1 MIDGQSQPLPK
12 AMKRGISTGLGGA
25 ASGSAVGRSRVPQV
39 GDAVECET
47 SADFSWQ
54 LRWLPGSVTW
64 VDAKTKKMSVLVRRA
79 LKDDRVVLSS
89 DEEYKVRVHCLTA
102 NAVCPRAFAPC
113 ARAERGQRAF
123 GAAARG

>member
-1 MIDGQSQPLPK
+1 
-12 AMKRGISTGLGGA
+12 MKRGISTGLGGA

-39 GDAVECET
+39 GDAVECQT
-47 SADFSWQ
+47 SADFSGKSFT
-54 LRWLPGSVTW
+54 WLPGSVTW
-64 VDAKTKKMSVLVRRA
+64 VDAKTKKMFVLVTARQ
-79 LKDDRVVLSS
+79 DDRVVLYS
-89 DEEYKVRVHCLTA
+89 DEEYKVRVHCSTA

>member
-1 MIDGQSQPLPK
+1 
-12 AMKRGISTGLGGA
+12 MKRGISTGLGGA

-39 GDAVECET
+39 GDAVECQT
-47 SADFSWQ
+47 SAD
-54 LRWLPGSVTW
+54 LLGGWLPGCVTW
-64 VDAKTKKMSVLVRRA
+64 VDANTKKMSVLVW
-79 LKDDRVVLSS
+79 DNEDPYS
-89 DEEYKVRVHCLTA
+89 DEECKVRVHCLTA

>member
-1 MIDGQSQPLPK
+1 
-12 AMKRGISTGLGGA
+12 MKRGLSTGLGGA

-39 GDAVECET
+39 GDAVEC
-47 SADFSWQ
+47 AGFSGKSFT
-54 LRWLPGSVTW
+54 WLPGSVTW
-64 VDAKTKKMSVLVRRA
+64 VDANTKKMSVLVW
-79 LKDDRVVLSS
+79 DNEDPYS